1 MLVAGASL
9 LLLLGGGTKR
19 EIADCNPN
27 NNDCRGHVEKGEP
40 SPDDPSATQVKY
52 VFACAGPITGY
63 QIQPQIPAQSIDTEV
78 FALDRTTKQVVP
90 TDSFS
95 CQGIIPSY
103 GINCT
108 GVYGGDYEIVSGQF
122 SIDPKLCAEP
132 RVDPLLTV
140 VYATRTATGVTQAM
154 AGPFDL
160 GRPQGCPQVRRQR
173 QVAHPAGEGGVAPV
187 GRGCAASPCASGLQA
202 PGRRARSACAMCS
215 RRTSGPSR
223 SIARTSATWS
233 APTCSLVHTGLSW
246 LTKSA
251 ISVLSAA

>member
-1 MLVAGASL
+1 MEVPLITAATSLRGKRLLAALAAFLVAGALL
-9 LLLLGGGTKR
+9 LLLLGGGTR
-19 EIADCNPN
+19 QAIADQNAN
-27 NNDCRGHVEKGEP
+27 NTDCRGHVEKGEP

-52 VFACAGPITGY
+52 VFACSGPITGY
-63 QIQPQIPAQSIDTEV
+63 QIQPQVPAQSIDTEV

-140 VYATRTATGVTQAM
+140 VYASKNAAGAVVQAM

-160 GRPQGCPQVRRQR
+160 GRPRGCPKS
-173 QVAHPAGEGGVAPV
+173 GGNGKWRIPQEKEE
-187 GRGCAASPCASGLQA
+187 SPL
-202 PGRRARSACAMCS
+202 
-215 RRTSGPSR
+215 
-223 SIARTSATWS
+223 
-233 APTCSLVHTGLSW
+233 
-246 LTKSA
+246 
-251 ISVLSAA
+251 